1 MFLGIDIGNTST
13 MLGIYQDD
21 SVKPERTFRYR
32 TDKRGDDAGLAAN
45 IKMALRGYADFV
57 VVEAEITGIAY
68 SSVVPEINGSYNR
81 VCRKLFSLEPFEIN
95 HRSRFSIGINYRDM
109 SKLGIDRIVN
119 TEAAFHEYG
128 PGCIVVDIG
137 TAATFD
143 VLNHG
148 GCFDGGLIAPGVGT
162 TIKALA
168 EAASNLPEI
177 VFEMPDELVAKDTVN
192 AIKSGFYYG
201 WLSMVE
207 GVCQRIEESY
217 ERSFR
222 VILTGGFAVKMRG
235 GFRREVII
243 DPDLTMR
250 GIKYIFDNRKS

>member
-1 MFLGIDIGNTST
+1 MFLGIDIGNTTT
-13 MLGIYQDD
+13 MLGLYRDD
-21 SVKPERTFRYR
+21 SVKPERTFRIR
-32 TDKRGDDAGLAAN
+32 TDKRGDDAELAGS
-45 IKMALRGYADFV
+45 IRMALRNYADFDV
-57 VVEAEITGIAY
+57 LEAEITGIAF
-68 SSVVPEINGSYNR
+68 SSVVPELNRSYHR
-81 VCRKLFSLEPFEIN
+81 VCKRLFSLEPLEIS
-95 HRSRFSIGINYRDM
+95 HASRISIAINYTDL
-109 SKLGIDRIVN
+109 KQLGVDRIVN

-143 VLNHG
+143 VLNHE

-177 VFEMPDELVAKDTVN
+177 VFEMPDDLVAKDTAN

-201 WLSMVE
+201 WISMVE
-207 GVCQRIEESY
+207 GICERIEALYGREFSI
-217 ERSFR
+217 
-222 VILTGGFAVKMRG
+222 ILTGGFAVKMRE
-235 GFRREVII
+235 GFKREIVI

-250 GIKYIFDNRKS
+250 GIKYIFDNR